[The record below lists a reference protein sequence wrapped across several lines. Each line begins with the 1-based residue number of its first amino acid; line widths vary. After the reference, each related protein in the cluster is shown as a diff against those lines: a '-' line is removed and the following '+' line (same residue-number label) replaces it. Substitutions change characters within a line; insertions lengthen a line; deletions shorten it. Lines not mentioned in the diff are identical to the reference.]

1 MGNMWFVRRGD
12 QKTGPLGDADLKQLA
27 ATGKLLQTDLVKREG
42 QDWVPAG
49 KVKGLFSTPAGG
61 PPPLPSN
68 QPATHGDA
76 ETANVPPAAPPP
88 PRLLKKDGTGGLI
101 PVNNPKALI
110 AYYTGIFLSPCCI
123 VGLPLGLVPLVFGI
137 QGLRDRSRNPEIKGS
152 VHAWIGVV
160 LGGLSTVCTI
170 VVWVVFAWSLLNP
183 P

>member
-1 MGNMWFVRRGD
+1 MWFVRRGE
-12 QKTGPLGDADLKQLA
+12 QKTGPLGNADLKQLA
-27 ATGKLLQTDLVKREG
+27 ATGKLLQTDLVQREGG

-49 KVKGLFSTPAGG
+49 KIKGLFSAPAGG

-68 QPATHGDA
+68 HADAGAASAPLTAT
-76 ETANVPPAAPPP
+76 PPP
-88 PRLLKKDGTGGLI
+88 SPQLKKDASGGLI
-101 PVNNPKALI
+101 PLNNPKALI

-123 VGLPLGLVPLVFGI
+123 VGLPLGLVPLLFGI

-170 VVWVVFAWSLLNP
+170 VAWVVFAWSLLNP